1 MIGDKKLSLF
11 EWIGFVTGGLIVI
24 ATTVFYG
31 LFLDEF
37 GSIVASN
44 QTENILKFAS
54 SLLILG
60 YGFLLV
66 VTFIYLFELLF
77 NKDLS
82 TKDKQIKY
90 GTFIVVWLM
99 TLILR
104 FTSEPMNVF
113 AILLLNLTVLF
124 IIVVCYKGFSRF
136 YNK

>member
-1 MIGDKKLSLF
+1 MINDKKLSLF
-11 EWIGFVTGGLIVI
+11 EWIGFVTGGVIVI

-31 LFLDEF
+31 LFLDDF

-54 SLLILG
+54 SLFILG

-66 VTFIYLFELLF
+66 ISFSQLIELLF

-82 TKDKQIKY
+82 TKDKQLRY
-90 GTFIVVWLM
+90 GIFVEVWLM

-104 FTSEPMNVF
+104 FTSEPANLF
-113 AILLLNLTVLF
+113 ALMILNLTILF
-124 IIVVCYKGFSRF
+124 IIVVCYKGFSHF